1 MSEQSSL
8 EASLGDFRLWLELN
22 TSLRGRSL
30 SDVISRVRRAARMIN
45 LSSALTAEDVQAMS
59 LRSSE
64 FHMCSM
70 PVKSQIKRAACL
82 FVQFR
87 ENSK

>member
-1 MSEQSSL
+1 MSEQSSS
-8 EASLGDFRLWLELN
+8 EATLGDFRLWLERN
-22 TSLRGRSL
+22 TSLRGRSI

-45 LSSALTAEDVQAMS
+45 LPSARTAADVQTMS
-59 LRSSE
+59 LRSPE
-64 FHMCSM
+64 FQRCTM

-87 ENSK
+87 GT